1 MLSLNLNKLL
11 KRRQIYNL
19 RKSDN
24 NSKRFK
30 ILNKLI
36 YSQKIYWTTRVKCV
50 IKSKLITVS
59 MWLLKL
65 IGDKAY
71 PLTSLRGIIC

>member
-36 YSQKIYWTTRVKCV
+36 YSQKIYWTTRVKFV
-50 IKSKLITVS
+50 IKSNLITVF
-59 MWLLKL
+59 MKFGVWC
-65 IGDKAY
+65 G
-71 PLTSLRGIIC
+71 